1 MVKLPEV
8 KGVRGIP
15 LEEAI
20 EKRRSRRRYKGGSL
34 SLEELSRLL
43 FYSYGITG
51 ERGFRASPSAGAL
64 YAIDVYVAVNNVDGL
79 KEGIY
84 LYMPEEHSLD
94 VRREGRF
101 GIEMTESALGQRM
114 LRDAQVVIALVAVP
128 ERMEWRYGER
138 TTRYITLEAGH
149 IAQNIYLEAT
159 SLGLGACAIVA
170 FDDESMSRIFEGR
183 PVIYLVTV
191 GRV

>member
-159 SLGLGACAIVA
+159 SLGLGACAIGA

>member
-159 SLGLGACAIVA
+159 SLGLGACAIGA

-191 GRV
+191 GKV